1 MIKTDITI
9 IGAGPAG
16 LFSIFQAG
24 MLGMKCHIIDSLE
37 AIGGQ
42 CTALYPQKPIYDIPA
57 YPSISAQDLIKN
69 LSKQAEPFEAK
80 IHLNQTVDKLE
91 KINDLWL
98 IETSKGTKIS
108 TKAVIIAA
116 GCGAFGPNR
125 PPIANIEQYENKSVF
140 YAVSSIEKFRNK
152 KVVIGGGGDSAVDW
166 AMALQ
171 EIAQKVTIIHRRP
184 KFRCA
189 PESSKKLHEFARDGK
204 LEILT
209 PNQLY
214 DIRGENGYLQKV
226 LVKDFEEKVTEID
239 ADFLLPFYGLSME
252 LGPIANWGLDL
263 QKKLIEVNPATMKT
277 SLDEVYAVGDIAN
290 YKNKLKLILNGF
302 GEVSMACH
310 DIYKIIF
317 PDTPLHFE
325 YSTSKGVV

>member
-1 MIKTDITI
+1 MHKTDIVI

-24 MLGMKCHIIDSLE
+24 MLGMKCHVIDSLE
-37 AIGGQ
+37 VVGGQ
-42 CTALYPQKPIYDIPA
+42 CSALYPQKPIYDIPA
-57 YPSISAQDLIKN
+57 YPSISAQDLIDN
-69 LSKQAEPFEAK
+69 LFKQAKPFKAEF
-80 IHLNQTVDKLE
+80 HLNQTVDKLE
-91 KINDLWL
+91 KEGELWS
-98 IETSKGTKIS
+98 IETSKGVKIS
-108 TKAVIIAA
+108 AKAIIIAA

-125 PPIANIEQYENKSVF
+125 PPIAEIKKYESNSVF
-140 YAVSSIEKFRNK
+140 YAINNVEKFRGK
-152 KVVIGGGGDSAVDW
+152 KIVIGGGGDSAVDW
-166 AMALQ
+166 AIALQ

-189 PESSKKLHEFARDGK
+189 PESSKKLHELAGVGK

-214 DIRGENGYLQKV
+214 DIKGENGKLQKV
-226 LVKDFEEKVTEID
+226 LVKDFEENITEIE

-263 QKKLIEVNPATMKT
+263 YKKLIEVDPSVMKT
-277 SLDEVYAVGDIAN
+277 SLEGVYAVGDIAT

-325 YSTSKGVV
+325 YSTSKGVS